1 MPALNKHGYFERGQ
15 YGDGDSERK
24 QEAERSKIGQD
35 EKKTSE
41 KSDSMKPQ
49 LR

>member
-15 YGDGDSERK
+15 YGDRSERK